1 MSRKWWF
8 QRDDET
14 IVWEGS
20 PRLSAA
26 IAGVGLGFV
35 LMASAIV
42 AAIVVDV
49 RAAVA
54 TLLGIGLAGW
64 QLLHVRQTS
73 YLITSRAIWSKRG
86 VVGQTV
92 RRVGLS
98 QVQNTAYSQSLT
110 GSLFGYGTV
119 TIEVAGGQDLDFRRI
134 DDPESVRRMITD
146 RINQASSELP
156 GTTDQWRVVL
166 SVVKDI
172 NEAVN

>member
-1 MSRKWWF
+1 MSGQWWF

-35 LMASAIV
+35 LITSSIV
-42 AAIVVDV
+42 AAIAVDV

-64 QLLHVRQTS
+64 QLLRVRQTS

-98 QVQNTAYSQSLT
+98 QVQNTAYSKSLT
-110 GSLFGYGTV
+110 GSFFGYGTV
-119 TIEVAGGQDLDFRRI
+119 TVEVAGGQDVDFRRI
-134 DDPESVRRMITD
+134 DDPESVRRMITE
-146 RINQASSELP
+146 RINEASSELP
-156 GTTDQWRVVL
+156 GTADQWRAVL
-166 SVVKDI
+166 SVVQDI

>member
-1 MSRKWWF
+1 MSGQWWF

-35 LMASAIV
+35 LIASSIV
-42 AAIVVDV
+42 AAIAVDV

-64 QLLHVRQTS
+64 QLLRVRQTS

-98 QVQNTAYSQSLT
+98 QVQNTAYSKSLT
-110 GSLFGYGTV
+110 GSFFGYGTV
-119 TIEVAGGQDLDFRRI
+119 TVEVAGGQDVDFRRI
-134 DDPESVRRMITD
+134 DDPESVRRMITE
-146 RINQASSELP
+146 RINEASSELP
-156 GTTDQWRVVL
+156 GTADQWRAVL
-166 SVVKDI
+166 SVVQDI

>member
-1 MSRKWWF
+1 MSEQWWF
-8 QRDDET
+8 QRDSES

-26 IAGVGLGFV
+26 IGGVALGVVVVAGA
-35 LMASAIV
+35 LMAAMMVDRRLGV
-42 AAIVVDV
+42 AA
-49 RAAVA
+49 
-54 TLLGIGLAGW
+54 LFGMGLAGW
-64 QLLHVRQTS
+64 QLLRVRQTS

-110 GSLFGYGTV
+110 GSFFGYGTV

-146 RINQASSELP
+146 HITEASSELP
-156 GTTDQWRVVL
+156 GTADQWRAVL
-166 SVVKDI
+166 SVVQDI